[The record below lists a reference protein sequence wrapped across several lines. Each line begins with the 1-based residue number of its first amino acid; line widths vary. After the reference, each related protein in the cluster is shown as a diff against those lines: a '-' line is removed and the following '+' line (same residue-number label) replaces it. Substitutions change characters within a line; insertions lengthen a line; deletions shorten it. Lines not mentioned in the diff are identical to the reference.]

1 MGCLWRTVER
11 IFVKRSISR
20 GMVSLTHKKCRPC
33 RVGIF
38 KSFCRSL
45 RWHYPDQ
52 VQRVGDYLGH
62 PLSWTRPSSPRRL
75 ANFTQSKYRTAS
87 PGSQPSAHRHKSKG
101 SPSTRTPAKEIRGDP
116 ERRFRPRPEGSSLVP
131 PNGSN
136 QSVDGTFHICPEI
149 YVDKSVLKY

>member
-52 VQRVGDYLGH
+52 VQRVGDYLGP

-75 ANFTQSKYRTAS
+75 TNFTQSKYRPAS
-87 PGSQPSAHRHKSKG
+87 PGSQPYVSEPVPPFDPSPSIELRALSLSKG
-101 SPSTRTPAKEIRGDP
+101 SGRGCAAKWVKSISRWNIP
-116 ERRFRPRPEGSSLVP
+116 YLPR
-131 PNGSN
+131 
-136 QSVDGTFHICPEI
+136 DCPEI
-149 YVDKSVLKY
+149 YVDKSV